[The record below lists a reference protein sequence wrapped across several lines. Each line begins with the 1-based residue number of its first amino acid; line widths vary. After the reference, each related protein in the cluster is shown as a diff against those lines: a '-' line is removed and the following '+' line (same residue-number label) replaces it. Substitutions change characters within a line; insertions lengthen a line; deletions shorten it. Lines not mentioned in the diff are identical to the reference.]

1 MSTSSLPVAVVT
13 GGTSGIGLAVAQDLA
28 KDHQVYALGRNKE
41 SLAQLS
47 LRQNIEAVEIDL
59 LDFAAQRAFISSLAK
74 INVLIHAAAISEQT
88 TLENATPDVWQKQ
101 FSINLFA
108 PAELTRLALPALREQ
123 HGQIVFINS
132 GSGTLALPG
141 HTVYSASKFAL
152 NALAH
157 ALRGEESKNGVRVAT
172 VSPGPTDTPMNR
184 KSREKA
190 GNLLQN
196 SADEI
201 DPLEYSKPESVANAV
216 RLVVSASE
224 ETQIT
229 EVNVRPRHDKAK
241 R

>member
-1 MSTSSLPVAVVT
+1 MTTHLSRPVAVVT
-13 GGTSGIGLAVAQDLA
+13 GGTSGIGLAVVHDLA
-28 KDHQVYALGRNKE
+28 KDHQVYALGRNKD
-41 SLAQLS
+41 SLVA
-47 LRQNIEAVEIDL
+47 LRLLQNVEAVEIDL
-59 LDFAAQRAFISSLAK
+59 LDFEAQQKLIHSLPQ
-74 INVLIHAAAISEQT
+74 INVLVHAAAVSEQT
-88 TLENATPDVWQKQ
+88 TVENATPDVWQKQ

-123 HGQIVFINS
+123 NGQVVFINS

-157 ALRGEESKNGVRVAT
+157 ALRGEESENGVRVAT

-184 KSREKA
+184 KSRERA
-190 GNLLQN
+190 GNF
-196 SADEI
+196 AEI
-201 DPLEYSKPESVANAV
+201 DPLEYSTPESVAHAV

-224 ETQIT
+224 DTQIT
-229 EVNVRPRHDKAK
+229 DVNVRPRHDKAK